1 MGNHVEPTV
10 SANID
15 NVHNMD
21 NIDSENTGSGYNMN
35 DNIMHNEGT
44 SSGHNNVKVDS
55 DGESR
60 KNEIKHVGTYANA
73 VKKVKDHIQN
83 KLNFVPTIVKD
94 LGNGVVVFDKELV
107 EIGSKMSLPKARYH
121 LKRMWGRYGL
131 KEIMDNANGRHKN
144 RVKLKTNSY
153 IESSK

>member
-1 MGNHVEPTV
+1 YDDDSPNMGNHVKPTV

-21 NIDSENTGSGYNMN
+21 NIDSENIGSGYNMN
-35 DNIMHNEGT
+35 DNIIHNEGT

-60 KNEIKHVGTYANA
+60 KHEIKHVGTYANA
-73 VKKVKDHIQN
+73 AKKVKDHIQN

-94 LGNGVVVFDKELV
+94 LGNEVKLWIMLMDVGSLSLDIVVWKWEAID
-107 EIGSKMSLPKARYH
+107 GSKVESRY
-121 LKRMWGRYGL
+121 WDG
-131 KEIMDNANGRHKN
+131 KE
-144 RVKLKTNSY
+144 
-153 IESSK
+153 